1 MGLFGLFGGRKESLI
16 TSGLLSGAR
25 DCHTHI
31 LPDVDDGV
39 RTMEQALEILAYEES
54 AGISEVWCTPHV
66 MEDVPN
72 ATEQLLDR
80 FAELRA
86 AYKGPVQLHLAAEYM
101 LDMEFEK
108 RLDEKDL
115 LTMWDDLVLVETSAN
130 IPPYN
135 LLDIFRNM
143 LSYGYR
149 PLLAHPERYRYM
161 QMKDY
166 ADLHDMGVFFQVN
179 LGSLVSYYGETARK
193 KAEVLL
199 EKGWYS
205 AAGSD
210 CHRLVAVRKQ
220 FEDEVLT
227 SRVRND
233 LDKLLRL

>member
-16 TSGLLSGAR
+16 TSALLSGAR

-54 AGISEVWCTPHV
+54 AGISEVWCTPHI

-101 LDMEFEK
+101 LDTEFEK

-115 LTMWDDLVLVETSAN
+115 ITMWDDLVLVETSAN

-210 CHRLVAVRKQ
+210 CHRLMAVRKQ

-227 SRVRND
+227 SKVRND

>member
-16 TSGLLSGAR
+16 SSGLLSGAR

-72 ATEQLLDR
+72 ATDQLLDR

-101 LDMEFEK
+101 LDTEFEK

-227 SRVRND
+227 SKARND

>member
-16 TSGLLSGAR
+16 TSGLLSGAK

-72 ATEQLLDR
+72 ATDQLLDR

-101 LDMEFEK
+101 LDTEFEK

-115 LTMWDDLVLVETSAN
+115 ITMWDDLVLVETSAN

-210 CHRLVAVRKQ
+210 CHRLVAVRKH

-227 SRVRND
+227 SKVRND

>member
-101 LDMEFEK
+101 LDTEFEK

-115 LTMWDDLVLVETSAN
+115 ITMWDDLVLVETSAN

-166 ADLHDMGVFFQVN
+166 ADLYDMGVFFQVN

-227 SRVRND
+227 SKVRND

>member
-1 MGLFGLFGGRKESLI
+1 
-16 TSGLLSGAR
+16 
-25 DCHTHI
+25 
-31 LPDVDDGV
+31 
-39 RTMEQALEILAYEES
+39 
-54 AGISEVWCTPHV
+54 
-66 MEDVPN
+66 
-72 ATEQLLDR
+72 
-80 FAELRA
+80 
-86 AYKGPVQLHLAAEYM
+86 
-101 LDMEFEK
+101 
-108 RLDEKDL
+108 
-115 LTMWDDLVLVETSAN
+115 
-130 IPPYN
+130 
-135 LLDIFRNM
+135 
-143 LSYGYR
+143 
-149 PLLAHPERYRYM
+149 M

-227 SRVRND
+227 SKVRND

>member
-16 TSGLLSGAR
+16 TSGLLSGAK

-72 ATEQLLDR
+72 ATDQLLDR

-101 LDMEFEK
+101 LDTEFEK
-108 RLDEKDL
+108 RLDKKDL
-115 LTMWDDLVLVETSAN
+115 ITMWDDLVLVETSAN

>member
-16 TSGLLSGAR
+16 SSGLLSGAR

-72 ATEQLLDR
+72 ATDQLLDR

-86 AYKGPVQLHLAAEYM
+86 AYKGPVQLDLAGDYM
-101 LDMEFEK
+101 LYTEFEI
-108 RLDEKDL
+108 RLNEKDL
-115 LTMWDDLVLVETSAN
+115 ITMWDDLVLVETSAN

-227 SRVRND
+227 SKVRND

>member
-101 LDMEFEK
+101 LDTEFEK

-115 LTMWDDLVLVETSAN
+115 ITGPSGKV
-130 IPPYN
+130 
-135 LLDIFRNM
+135 
-143 LSYGYR
+143 
-149 PLLAHPERYRYM
+149 
-161 QMKDY
+161 
-166 ADLHDMGVFFQVN
+166 
-179 LGSLVSYYGETARK
+179 
-193 KAEVLL
+193 
-199 EKGWYS
+199 
-205 AAGSD
+205 
-210 CHRLVAVRKQ
+210 
-220 FEDEVLT
+220 
-227 SRVRND
+227 
-233 LDKLLRL
+233 

>member
-16 TSGLLSGAR
+16 SSGLLSGAR

-72 ATEQLLDR
+72 ATDQLLDR

-101 LDMEFEK
+101 LDTEFEK
-108 RLDEKDL
+108 RLDKKDL
-115 LTMWDDLVLVETSAN
+115 ITMWDDLVLVETSAN

-227 SRVRND
+227 SKVRND

>member
-16 TSGLLSGAR
+16 TSGLLSGAK

-72 ATEQLLDR
+72 ATDQLLDR

-101 LDMEFEK
+101 LDTEFEK
-108 RLDEKDL
+108 RLDKKDL
-115 LTMWDDLVLVETSAN
+115 ITMWDDLVLVETSAN

-227 SRVRND
+227 SKVRND

>member
-16 TSGLLSGAR
+16 SSGLLSGAR

-101 LDMEFEK
+101 LDTEFEK

-227 SRVRND
+227 SKARND

>member
-39 RTMEQALEILAYEES
+39 RTMEQAQEILAYEES

-72 ATEQLLDR
+72 ATDQLLDR
-80 FAELRA
+80 FSELRA

-101 LDMEFEK
+101 LDTEFEK

-227 SRVRND
+227 SKVRND

>member
-1 MGLFGLFGGRKESLI
+1 MGLFGLFGGRKESLF

-72 ATEQLLDR
+72 ATDQLLDR

-101 LDMEFEK
+101 LDTEFEK

-115 LTMWDDLVLVETSAN
+115 ITMWDDLVLVETSAN

-227 SRVRND
+227 SKVRND

>member
-101 LDMEFEK
+101 LDTEFEK

-227 SRVRND
+227 SKARND

>member
-16 TSGLLSGAR
+16 TSGLLSGVR

-72 ATEQLLDR
+72 ATDQLLDR

-101 LDMEFEK
+101 LDTEFEK

-227 SRVRND
+227 SKVRND
-233 LDKLLRL
+233 LDKMLRL

>member
-1 MGLFGLFGGRKESLI
+1 MGLFGLFGGKKESLI
-16 TSGLLSGAR
+16 SSGLLCMAK

-39 RTMEQALEILAYEES
+39 RTMDQALEILDYEAA
-54 AGISEVWCTPHV
+54 AGVSDVWCTPHV

-72 ATEQLLDR
+72 ATEHLHNR
-80 FAELRA
+80 FAELQA

-101 LDMEFEK
+101 LDTEFEK

-115 LTMWDDLVLVETSAN
+115 LLMWDNLVLVETSAN

-135 LLDIFRNM
+135 LLNVFRNM
-143 LSYGYR
+143 LSSGYR

-166 ADLHDMGVFFQVN
+166 ADLHDMGVFFQLN

-193 KAEVLL
+193 KAEILL

-210 CHRLVAVRKQ
+210 CHRLVAVRNQ
-220 FEDEVLT
+220 LEEEVLT
-227 SRVRND
+227 VRVRND
-233 LDKLLRL
+233 LDKVLRL